1 MYRKY
6 CDAKRATVPR
16 KKLNNYFLIFV
27 KFYYEKF
34 NNNKETME
42 KSLTQ
47 KYYYN
52 LYQILFFFI
61 YIPKRIF
68 LLYTITN
75 NMFIYRYT

>member
-52 LYQILFFFI
+52 LYQIL
-61 YIPKRIF
+61 
-68 LLYTITN
+68 LLYLHSEKN
-75 NMFIYRYT
+75 FSFVYNYE